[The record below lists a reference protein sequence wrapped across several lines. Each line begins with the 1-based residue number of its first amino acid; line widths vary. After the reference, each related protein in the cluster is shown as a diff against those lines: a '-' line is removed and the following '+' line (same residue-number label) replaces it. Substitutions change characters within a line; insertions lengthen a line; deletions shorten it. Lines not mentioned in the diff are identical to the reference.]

1 MRGTDWE
8 QNLANISTF
17 IRVRDEVHQ
26 AGGPRCRVTLQ
37 LTFMEANLPEIPEII
52 DLALTLG
59 VDRVK
64 GHHLWAHFSEIQNL
78 SLKRSADSIR
88 RWNVTAESCRSIA
101 AAAQSRRGVPL
112 LLENF
117 ESLDAD
123 APADGEQ
130 DAAGPCP
137 FLGREAWVNAQ
148 GRFDPCCCPDL
159 QRRTLGDFG
168 NVSEGLQKV
177 WDGMPYAQLLAG
189 YLNRQVCRTCNMR
202 RLS

>member
-37 LTFMEANLPEIPEII
+37 LTFMEANLPELPEII

-59 VDRVK
+59 IDRVK

-101 AAAQSRRGVPL
+101 ATAQSRRGVPL

-117 ESLDAD
+117 ESL
-123 APADGEQ
+123 E
-130 DAAGPCP
+130 C
-137 FLGREAWVNAQ
+137 
-148 GRFDPCCCPDL
+148 
-159 QRRTLGDFG
+159 
-168 NVSEGLQKV
+168 
-177 WDGMPYAQLLAG
+177 
-189 YLNRQVCRTCNMR
+189 
-202 RLS
+202 